1 MNNDLKKNSVKIILS
16 LIALVIVAI
25 AIILLRPDSMSN
37 RFKLEYESLNGQKT
51 DDGRKYMKVNISND
65 NKIVYVDYDTVFDVL
80 DDTGVIYFGFP
91 ECPWCR
97 NAAPVLLE
105 AAEESSIEQI
115 YYLNNHDDRDTKVLK
130 DGKVI
135 TEKEG
140 TSNYNKLLE
149 KLGDKA
155 SVYEEL
161 EDESFKRLYYPTVI
175 FVKNGEITDYIEG
188 TVESQEDPYT
198 PLTKDQRQELK
209 DKYKSAIS
217 NLLSCERDSKC

>member
-1 MNNDLKKNSVKIILS
+1 MKDDLKRNSVKIILS
-16 LIALVIVAI
+16 LIILVIAGI
-25 AIILLRPDSMSN
+25 AFIFLKPESMAS

-51 DDGRKYMKVNISND
+51 DDGREYMEVNINND
-65 NKIVYVDYDTVFDVL
+65 NKIVYADYKTIFDVL
-80 DDTGVIYFGFP
+80 DGTGVIYFGFP

-97 NAAPVLLE
+97 NTVPVLLE
-105 AAEESSIEQI
+105 AAEESSIKQI

-130 DGKVI
+130 DGEVI

-155 SVYEEL
+155 SVYEGL
-161 EDESFKRLYYPTVI
+161 EDKTIKRLYYPTVV
-175 FVKNGEITDYIEG
+175 FVRNGEITDYIEG

-198 PLTKDQRQELK
+198 ALTKDQRQELK
-209 DKYKSAIS
+209 DKYKSAIN
-217 NLLSCERDSKC
+217 NLLSCDQDSKC